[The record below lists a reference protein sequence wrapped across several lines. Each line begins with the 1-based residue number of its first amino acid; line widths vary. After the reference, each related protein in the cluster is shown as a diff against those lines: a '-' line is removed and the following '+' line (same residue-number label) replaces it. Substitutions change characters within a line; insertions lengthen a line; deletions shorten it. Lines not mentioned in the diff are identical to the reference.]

1 MSRRDEE
8 GGAAI
13 GRTLLEGM
21 GPDAA
26 AQLALA
32 QVRVAWQETLA
43 AAGLDRGGLSSR
55 VTGVDGGTARVE
67 ASEAIL
73 AQELTLRAEAL
84 VWSVNRQMAGRPG
97 ATIVL
102 HRLAVS
108 VGRS

>member
-43 AAGLDRGGLSSR
+43 AAGLDRGGLWSR

-67 ASEAIL
+67 ASEPIL

-84 VWSVNRQMAGRPG
+84 VWSVNRRMAGRPG